1 MNILFRADSSSQIGT
16 GHIMRDLVLAKKYCD
31 HNVIFA
37 SQELPGNINHKIT
50 EEGYQLEILKD
61 NSLDVLD
68 ELIKRLNI
76 DMIIIDHYGIDYIF
90 EQKIKEFNPSLKI
103 FVLDDTYEKHY
114 CDVLLNHNI
123 YANRNKYKDL
133 VPQDCELRCGS
144 EYTLL
149 RDEFIEAK
157 KQKYFN
163 QNEKFTIFIAMGG
176 SDVLNLNP
184 KILKVLEK
192 FENIFV
198 YLITTSANVNLIEL
212 EQYAKKKEWI
222 KICLN
227 CNNVAEL
234 ISKSNFAIITPS
246 VTANEVFYMGLPIL
260 SIKVADNQNF
270 MMDFFKEKNIQVL
283 EKFDENILYDE
294 LNQVITKNKNNLQ
307 LINFVELSLD
317 DKKMILEWRNH
328 PDIKKWMYNQEDI
341 KLDDHLSFI
350 ESLKQR
356 DDKLY
361 FLVKQNNENIGVID
375 FIQIIKNES
384 VHMGLYANP
393 SVFGKGKILINEI
406 INYSFNILKV
416 KKIISEVFVENK
428 KAYNVYVKFNFH
440 EISRKVESY
449 KEVICMELK
458 NEDR

>member
-31 HNVIFA
+31 DKIIFA
-37 SQELPGNINHKIT
+37 SQELFGNINHKII

-90 EQKIKEFNPSLKI
+90 EQKIKELNPSLKI
-103 FVLDDTYEKHY
+103 FVLDDTYEKHC
-114 CDVLLNHNI
+114 CDVLLNHNF

-133 VPQDCELRCGS
+133 VPQDCELRCGG

-157 KQKYFN
+157 KEKHSY

-192 FENIFV
+192 FENVFV
-198 YLITTSANVNLIEL
+198 YLITTSTNVNLIEL
-212 EQYAKKKEWI
+212 EQYAKNKKWME
-222 KICLN
+222 ICLN
-227 CNNVAEL
+227 CNNVAKV
-234 ISKSNFAIITPS
+234 ISKSDFAIITPS
-246 VTANEVFYMGLPIL
+246 VIANEVYFMGLPFL
-260 SIKVADNQNF
+260 CIKVADNQNF
-270 MMDFFKEKNIQVL
+270 MMEFLKEKNIQVL

-317 DKKMILEWRNH
+317 EKKMILEWRNH
-328 PDIKKWMYNQEDI
+328 PDVKKWMYNQEDI

-356 DDKLY
+356 DNKLY

-375 FIQIIKNES
+375 FTQIIKNES
-384 VHMGLYANP
+384 VHMGLYVNP
-393 SVFGKGKILINEI
+393 SVFAKGKILINAI

-428 KAYNVYVKFNFH
+428 RAHEVYIKFNFQ
-440 EISRKVESY
+440 EISRKIENN

-458 NEDR
+458 YEDR